1 ERVAKTGGIFDK
13 EKLNW
18 VNEHYIRGKTADEI
32 TDLCIPYLKEA
43 GYITDEDVKNRYEW
57 LKTMVT
63 TVQENLSTTKDI
75 VDKVDFFFN
84 DKVVIE
90 DDKALEVIE
99 GEQVPE
105 LLNAFEEA
113 VSEEEE
119 IDEDFAKGIMKKIQ
133 KQTGIKGKNLFM
145 PTRVALTGAVHG
157 PEMVNII
164 YVLGKQNI
172 LKRIDYIKEN
182 YLK

>member
-1 ERVAKTGGIFDK
+1 SVDGFIKEGYLPEAIVNYLALVGWSPKSNEEILYMDELIEQFSFERVAKTGGIFDK
-13 EKLNW
+13 EKLNR

-113 VSEEEE
+113 V
-119 IDEDFAKGIMKKIQ
+119 
-133 KQTGIKGKNLFM
+133 
-145 PTRVALTGAVHG
+145 
-157 PEMVNII
+157 
-164 YVLGKQNI
+164 
-172 LKRIDYIKEN
+172 
-182 YLK
+182 